1 MKKLTGMLLSLALL
15 GGCVD
20 EERSIR
26 ALEEAE
32 RQMTDAPDSALMTLK
47 SLDRRTLHTRKRGA
61 RYALLYTQALD
72 KNCVEAECD
81 TLMST
86 AMRYYQY
93 RGPKRE
99 RALAYFYS
107 ERAYESRQEIDSA
120 IIQIQEAEKFAKQ
133 TDDLYLKGLIANTY
147 AILYESQ
154 NFVEQAKDKYLEAAD
169 YFSQVGHKKNLLKNY
184 MGAIYNFSILKNHKA
199 QIYYHNLAEK
209 LAIDLKDT
217 LMLSSLIHYQV
228 IRIMEEDSNYK
239 NALRALRDASIR
251 YYHGNIHPSYNL
263 TISQIYTKLNK
274 PDSALIYLQP
284 LINQT
289 ENFQTRDRL
298 EIMYIAGIAM
308 KQQNKYKEAYKYNY
322 EALAIS
328 DTLYFQEKEKSI
340 PALKEKYKADQLALQ
355 NQHLEET
362 RRYMFCIATVLVLMI
377 LFISLWLSSR
387 RKRLMLLQEQKI
399 TDYRHTISRL
409 KSEYETLRSSRKTEH
424 PAIAPE
430 IVERRIAFLK
440 QILDTTA
447 HYNHDKELFYTKI
460 EQLLTQHGAKP
471 SQKGANEMF
480 LLFQDI
486 LNDRHP
492 GVIDRLC
499 EAYPQ
504 LTAQELGMY
513 SMICL
518 EMSKSAI
525 CLVLGIRLKTYY
537 NYRNI
542 LRSKLKMI
550 NEEMTIPQHFDLFC
564 QRQLLAEGA

>member
-20 EERSIR
+20 AERSIR

-184 MGAIYNFSILKNHKA
+184 MGAIHKFRILKDYPH
-199 QIYYHNLAEK
+199 QTLYYNLAK
-209 LAIDLKDT
+209 GLAVELNDTINLLLLGHYRSVQIMENKSDYNNALKTLKDAIT
-217 LMLSSLIHYQV
+217 Q
-228 IRIMEEDSNYK
+228 YK
-239 NALRALRDASIR
+239 
-251 YYHGNIHPSYNL
+251 HIHPSYYFTL
-263 TISQIYTKLNK
+263 AQIYTQLNK

-284 LINQT
+284 LIDLT
-289 ENFQTRDRL
+289 EGMQTRKRL
-298 EIMYIAGIAM
+298 EIAYMTGFSLK
-308 KQQNKYKEAYKYNY
+308 KQGRYEEAYRYHH

-328 DTLYFQEKEKSI
+328 DTLYFREKKESI

-362 RRYMFCIATVLVLMI
+362 RRYMFCIATILVLMI

-399 TDYRHTISRL
+399 SDYRHTISRL
-409 KSEYETLRSSRKTEH
+409 KSEYETFRSSRQTEH

-492 GVIDRLC
+492 GVIDRLR